1 MKALIQKG
9 MLRALHEKDTPGE
22 CLAPRVLAL
31 VPMKRAHCKKESG
44 RDDEDEENERKR
56 NHREDENEEEK

>member
-1 MKALIQKG
+1 MSGLIQKG

-22 CLAPRVLAL
+22 CLAPGELAL

-44 RDDEDEENERKR
+44 RGDEDEENERKR
-56 NHREDENEEEK
+56 KHRENESEEEK